1 MYAILHSST
10 PLLSK
15 MAASCCAFP
24 WCSSAATAAVAG
36 YKRYQDE
43 GEHKEE
49 FMLNGL
55 LWKIVGF
62 DWQYARENVYGK
74 ITGV

>member
-1 MYAILHSST
+1 MFHFNSDGAGQNVYDELIS
-10 PLLSK
+10 
-15 MAASCCAFP
+15 
-24 WCSSAATAAVAG
+24 TAAVAG

-49 FMLNGL
+49 FILNGL
-55 LWKIVGF
+55 IWKIVGI
-62 DWQYARENVYGK
+62 DRRYARENVYGK

>member
-1 MYAILHSST
+1 MFHFNSDGAGQNVYDELIST
-10 PLLSK
+10 
-15 MAASCCAFP
+15 
-24 WCSSAATAAVAG
+24 AATAAVAG

-49 FMLNGL
+49 FILNGL
-55 LWKIVGF
+55 LWKIVGI
-62 DWQYARENVYGK
+62 DWWYARENVYGK